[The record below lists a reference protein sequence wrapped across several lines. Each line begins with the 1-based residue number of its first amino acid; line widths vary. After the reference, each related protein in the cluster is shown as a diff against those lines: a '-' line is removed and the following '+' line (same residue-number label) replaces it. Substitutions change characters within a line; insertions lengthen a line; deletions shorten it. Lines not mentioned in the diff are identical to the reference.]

1 MRIVILGDGK
11 WATDTLWRLRAAG
24 HDIVAVLLRARAREA
39 GLEEAAR
46 ALRLPILQPRQVN
59 APECV
64 ASLRALAP
72 DVLLSIA
79 YDQILGADVRAAAPW
94 CLNVHA
100 GQLPRY
106 RGRNVINW
114 ALINGEPEI
123 GVTVHLVDAGIDTG
137 DILLQRMLPVA
148 WTDTYGD
155 LLDRIVDVIPEMVT
169 DSLALIAEGRATP
182 RPQGEGG
189 TYFGGRREGDEWIDW
204 GHPSVE
210 IYNKI
215 RAIAHPGP
223 GARTWLPH
231 SATAAPAATY
241 ESMAG
246 GQASDQSMV
255 GEAMR
260 HAGESVVIWR
270 AVYERHWPRYLATPG
285 EVVGRVPAGAAPS
298 ASAMPTSQRRTGE
311 QMPAGIIVKTGDS
324 TILLTDVQSAGRPHE
339 APRWPIG
346 TRLGVD
352 AATIAQTLLARRATL
367 LAPS

>member
-11 WATDTLWRLRAAG
+11 WATDSLWRLRADG
-24 HDIVAVLLRARAREA
+24 HDIVAVLLRARPGEA
-39 GLEEAAR
+39 GLEAAAR

-79 YDQILGADVRAAAPW
+79 YNQILGAELRAVAPW

-123 GVTVHLVDAGIDTG
+123 GITVHLVDAGIDTG
-137 DILLQRMLPVA
+137 DILLQRTLPVA

-155 LLDRIVDVIPEMVT
+155 VLDRVVGAIPGLVA

-182 RPQGEGG
+182 TPQGDGG

-204 GHPSVE
+204 TRPSSE

-215 RAIAHPGP
+215 RAITHPGP
-223 GARTWLPH
+223 GARTWLP
-231 SATAAPAATY
+231 P
-241 ESMAG
+241 
-246 GQASDQSMV
+246 D
-255 GEAMR
+255 GEA
-260 HAGESVVIWR
+260 VVIWR
-270 AVYERHWPRYLATPG
+270 AVYDLSWPRYLATPG
-285 EVVGRVPAGAAPS
+285 EVVGRVPAGV
-298 ASAMPTSQRRTGE
+298 
-311 QMPAGIIVKTGDS
+311 IVKTGDS
-324 TILLTDVQSAGRPHE
+324 TILLTNVQIGERPPE
-339 APRWPIG
+339 TPRWPIG
-346 TRLGVD
+346 TRLGLGLGPGVAD
-352 AATIAQTLLARRATL
+352 AATVLHMLRARAAAGVAR
-367 LAPS
+367 S